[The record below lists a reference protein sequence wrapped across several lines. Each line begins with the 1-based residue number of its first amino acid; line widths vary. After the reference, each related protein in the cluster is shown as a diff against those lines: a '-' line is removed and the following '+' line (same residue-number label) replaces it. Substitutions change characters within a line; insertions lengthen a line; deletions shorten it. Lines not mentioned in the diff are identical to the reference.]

1 MGEIPDVTKIV
12 ANWNGELMPL
22 SEVKVSV
29 LDRAFLFGDSV
40 YEVIR
45 VYSGRLFRPQDHLD
59 RLKDS
64 LASLAIKGVD
74 IDLVR
79 KRIEETLAH
88 SKLTSALAY
97 LQVTRGE
104 APRAHAFPDQC
115 VPNILIYI
123 NPFDD
128 PYAAYRSGGASA
140 ITHPDIRWGRND
152 IKATSLA
159 ANCMAADYAKRHG
172 CLEVVFIDSKGFVT
186 EGSHTS
192 LFGIRDGK
200 LLVAPSSKQVLP
212 GITKR
217 QVLELAKNSGIELE
231 EVKIKEDEL
240 WTLDEFFLGGTP
252 EEVVPIVKVNDK
264 PIGDGKPG
272 PVVQKLHKAFREI
285 IEEHAKLTV

>member
-1 MGEIPDVTKIV
+1 MVDLPDVTKIV

-45 VYSGRLFRPQDHLD
+45 VYSSRLFRPQDHLD

-64 LASLAIKGVD
+64 LASLEIAGVD
-74 IDLVR
+74 IELVR
-79 KRIEETLAH
+79 KRIEDTLVE
-88 SKLTSALAY
+88 SKLSSALAY

-104 APRAHAFPDQC
+104 APRTHAYPKNS

-123 NPFDD
+123 SPFDD
-128 PYAAYRSGGASA
+128 PYADYRSTGAA
-140 ITHPDIRWGRND
+140 AVTHPDIRWGRND

-159 ANCMAADYAKRHG
+159 ANCIAAEYAKKHG
-172 CLEVVFIDSKGFVT
+172 CLEVVFIDSKGLVT

-192 LFGIRDGK
+192 LFGVRNGR
-200 LLVAPSSKQVLP
+200 LLVSPSSKQVLP

-217 QVLELAKNSGIELE
+217 QVLELAKKSGIELE
-231 EVKIKEDEL
+231 EVRIREDEL
-240 WTLDEFFLGGTP
+240 FALDEFFLGGTP
-252 EEVVPIVKVNDK
+252 EELVPIVKVNDK

-272 PVVQKLHKAFREI
+272 PVVAKLHTAFREI
-285 IEEHAKLTV
+285 IDAHARQPV

>member
-1 MGEIPDVTKIV
+1 MVEFPDVTKIV
-12 ANWNGELMPL
+12 ANWNGEFMPL
-22 SEVKVSV
+22 SDVKVSV

-59 RLKDS
+59 RLRDS
-64 LASLAIKGVD
+64 LASLEIKGVD
-74 IDLVR
+74 IELVFQR
-79 KRIEETLAH
+79 LQDTLSE
-88 SKLTSALAY
+88 SKLQSALAY

-104 APRAHAFPDQC
+104 APRTHAYPDKC
-115 VPNILIYI
+115 VPNILVYI
-123 NPFDD
+123 TPFDD
-128 PYAAYRSGGASA
+128 PYAEYRVQGASA

-159 ANCMAADYAKRHG
+159 ANCMAADYARRHG
-172 CLEVVFIDSKGFVT
+172 CLEVVFIDSKGNVT

-192 LFGIRDGK
+192 LFGIRNGK
-200 LLVAPSSKQVLP
+200 LLVAPASKQILP

-217 QVLELAKNSGIELE
+217 QVLELAKVSGIELE
-231 EVKIKEDEL
+231 EVRIREDEIY
-240 WTLDEFFLGGTP
+240 TLDEFFLGGTP

-272 PVVQKLHKAFREI
+272 PIVQKLHRAFREI
-285 IEEHAKLTV
+285 IEAHAKQPV